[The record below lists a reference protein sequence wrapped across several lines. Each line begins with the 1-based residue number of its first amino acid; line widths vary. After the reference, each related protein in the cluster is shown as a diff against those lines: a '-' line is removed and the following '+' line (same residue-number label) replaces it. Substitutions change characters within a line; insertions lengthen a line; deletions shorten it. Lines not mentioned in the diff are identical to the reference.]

1 MKNVQTGTET
11 VFHEAKGHEE
21 KAIVQEAYDETIP
34 QVTQTACSFCS

>member
-1 MKNVQTGTET
+1 MFRTGTET

-34 QVTQTACSFCS
+34 KGYKCKECGAVK